1 MGTDPGG
8 HLKEHH
14 LSQNSFLCT
23 ETSVPL
29 VSVKMRLGGGNMMTS
44 RLIAVSMGS
53 LAFGQTNFGGVG
65 SSSGSSSGSASS
77 SQEFPLGSLD
87 TDTRFFTGNEALNG
101 GLVGAGLGA
110 LGATILGPAV
120 GGALNNG
127 NFNNG
132 NSCGKRRKRQAENG
146 ETRFFLP
153 SGGSCTCNNGRK
165 RRQAGERKDGGD
177 KRFFF
182 GGGNNHCGS
191 CCYNNYNNGQYNN
204 GYNNGQYNNGQYNN
218 GQYNNGQYNNGHYNN
233 GNYNNGFSSGF
244 TNGGGCQCNNGLSF
258 RDQYGNTHGACQ
270 RTDNTGRTWC
280 YTTGWGNSGCGDL
293 QTSKRFPSNPWSY
306 RACGYNG

>member
-1 MGTDPGG
+1 MGTDPGW
-8 HLKEHH
+8 HLREKH
-14 LSQNSFLCT
+14 LTITVSSYRAHWVRSMINSRLM
-23 ETSVPL
+23 L
-29 VSVKMRLGGGNMMTS
+29 VS
-44 RLIAVSMGS
+44 IGS
-53 LAFGQTNFGGVG
+53 LASGQTNFGSSV
-65 SSSGSSSGSASS
+65 SSSGSTSS

-87 TDTRFFTGNEALNG
+87 TDTRFFTGNDALNG

-132 NSCGKRRKRQAENG
+132 NSCGKRRKRQAEDG

-153 SGGSCTCNNGRK
+153 GGGSCTCNTGRR
-165 RRQAGERKDGGD
+165 RRQAVERKDGGD

-182 GGGNNHCGS
+182 GGGANHCGS
-191 CCYNNYNNGQYNN
+191 CCYNNGQYNGYNNGYNNGQYNNGQYNN

-218 GQYNNGQYNNGHYNN
+218 G
-233 GNYNNGFSSGF
+233 FSSGF
-244 TNGGGCQCNNGLSF
+244 TNGGGCRCDNRLTF

-270 RTDNTGRTWC
+270 RTDNTGRSWC

-293 QTSKRFPSNPWSY
+293 QTSKRFPNNPWSY
-306 RACGYNG
+306 TACGYNG

>member
-1 MGTDPGG
+1 MGHRPWLEAEG
-8 HLKEHH
+8 EA
-14 LSQNSFLCT
+14 SQ
-23 ETSVPL
+23 PL
-29 VSVKMRLGGGNMMTS
+29 QFFTQFPQLDLFHSVKMRLGGV
-44 RLIAVSMGS
+44 IALSMGS
-53 LAFGQTNFGGVG
+53 LAFGQTNFGG
-65 SSSGSSSGSASS
+65 SSSGSTSS

-110 LGATILGPAV
+110 LGATILGQAV

-153 SGGSCTCNNGRK
+153 SGGSCTCNNCRK
-165 RRQAGERKDGGD
+165 RRLAGERKDGGD

-191 CCYNNYNNGQYNN
+191 CCYNNYNNGNN
-204 GYNNGQYNNGQYNN
+204 
-218 GQYNNGQYNNGHYNN
+218 
-233 GNYNNGFSSGF
+233 NNGFSSGF
-244 TNGGGCQCNNGLSF
+244 TNGGGCQCDNRLSF
-258 RDQYGNTHGACQ
+258 RDQYGNTHG
-270 RTDNTGRTWC
+270 
-280 YTTGWGNSGCGDL
+280 
-293 QTSKRFPSNPWSY
+293 
-306 RACGYNG
+306 

>member
-1 MGTDPGG
+1 MGHRPWLEAEG
-8 HLKEHH
+8 EA
-14 LSQNSFLCT
+14 SQ
-23 ETSVPL
+23 PL
-29 VSVKMRLGGGNMMTS
+29 QFFTQFPQLDLFHSVKMRLGGV
-44 RLIAVSMGS
+44 IALSMGS
-53 LAFGQTNFGGVG
+53 LAFGQTNFGGSSSG
-65 SSSGSSSGSASS
+65 SSGSSSGSTSS
-77 SQEFPLGSLD
+77 PQEFPLGSLD

-110 LGATILGPAV
+110 LGATILGQAV

-191 CCYNNYNNGQYNN
+191 CCYNNYNNG
-204 GYNNGQYNNGQYNN
+204 YNNGQYNNGQYNN
-218 GQYNNGQYNNGHYNN
+218 GQYNNGHNNNGQYNNGHYNN

-244 TNGGGCQCNNGLSF
+244 TNGGGCQCDNRLSF

-270 RTDNTGRTWC
+270 RADNTGRTWC

>member
-53 LAFGQTNFGGVG
+53 LAFGQTNFGGA
-65 SSSGSSSGSASS
+65 GSSSGSASS

-182 GGGNNHCGS
+182 GGASNHCGS
-191 CCYNNYNNGQYNN
+191 CCYNNYNN
-204 GYNNGQYNNGQYNN
+204 
-218 GQYNNGQYNNGHYNN
+218 
-233 GNYNNGFSSGF
+233 
-244 TNGGGCQCNNGLSF
+244 
-258 RDQYGNTHGACQ
+258 
-270 RTDNTGRTWC
+270 
-280 YTTGWGNSGCGDL
+280 
-293 QTSKRFPSNPWSY
+293 
-306 RACGYNG
+306 